1 MTSRRR
7 EKDRK
12 KNPDTIKSK
21 IRVSLKIKLMIQS
34 KPYTVTGLAVALDT
48 TRDTLI
54 DYQKK
59 DEFSDTIKRAKEMC
73 HQYAEDSLFIGKNPI
88 GAIFNLKNNYGWQ
101 DKQEVDHTSKEKR
114 IVSFNYYVPIQTN
127 GKITYKKVSELE
139 AFKTKQP

>member
-1 MTSRRR
+1 
-7 EKDRK
+7 
-12 KNPDTIKSK
+12 
-21 IRVSLKIKLMIQS
+21 MIQS

-127 GKITYKKVSELE
+127 GKITYKKSDNPPSG
-139 AFKTKQP
+139 A